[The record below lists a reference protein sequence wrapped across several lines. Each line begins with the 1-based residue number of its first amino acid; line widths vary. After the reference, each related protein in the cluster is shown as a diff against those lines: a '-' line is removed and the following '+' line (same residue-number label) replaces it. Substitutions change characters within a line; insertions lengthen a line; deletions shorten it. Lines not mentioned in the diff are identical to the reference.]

1 MFQLYFRDHQNE
13 YWLTKR
19 VKGVRPLRTNSG
31 CKIIVKFVMI
41 IGRNRIL
48 SNIKINRWSMLLEFT
63 GIFKCFEV
71 KTQIIM

>member
-19 VKGVRPLRTNSG
+19 VKGVRPLHTNSG
-31 CKIIVKFVMI
+31 YKIIVTFIII
-41 IGRNRIL
+41 IGKNGI
-48 SNIKINRWSMLLEFT
+48 SDIKINRWSMLLEFT